1 MGIRQRILS
10 FSRFLK
16 IFAFWAMMI
25 ALLLLCSQK
34 VTNNS
39 LMLSLLNYTLGKSN
53 NLCASEFAKG
63 ISAWPILG
71 EFMSEQ
77 DVATLW
83 VTGRIALACDNS
95 PAAYEALYPLTGI
108 VENNP
113 LLYQDVVIALSAGND
128 FKTLEDTYQ
137 RFPPPVQAVS
147 DTLALAYIN
156 YTKDYETALRFR
168 PDDLFV
174 AYHLWLE
181 AKDRSDFVQTGVY
194 SDALNHF
201 TSSAIS
207 PDNSYLFEH
216 TIDVAPSLFQEGI
229 WSQDKL
235 KNVVGFW
242 VWQYSNIDSV
252 AKLLED
258 MVLLYPGDPTWNFYM
273 AELYHRRGELVS
285 AIEFYSNTLTL
296 APNYYY
302 IHFRLGMVYEEMS
315 LKHIENSEAL
325 LLSAIDQY
333 KLYHE
338 WAPRDLVVL
347 EKLVELQEKIGYPK
361 VDFQVELDSLVNL
374 QAAVAEQLNVSEQ
387 QILIGP
393 ELLSSGSFLQTGGI
407 INWRVSNMFNSHPF
421 GEALYIVGVDT
432 LDVSGKN
439 YPGRIIGLWKR

>member
-1 MGIRQRILS
+1 
-10 FSRFLK
+10 
-16 IFAFWAMMI
+16 
-25 ALLLLCSQK
+25 
-34 VTNNS
+34 
-39 LMLSLLNYTLGKSN
+39 
-53 NLCASEFAKG
+53 
-63 ISAWPILG
+63 
-71 EFMSEQ
+71 
-77 DVATLW
+77 
-83 VTGRIALACDNS
+83 
-95 PAAYEALYPLTGI
+95 
-108 VENNP
+108 
-113 LLYQDVVIALSAGND
+113 
-128 FKTLEDTYQ
+128 
-137 RFPPPVQAVS
+137 
-147 DTLALAYIN
+147 
-156 YTKDYETALRFR
+156 
-168 PDDLFV
+168 
-174 AYHLWLE
+174 
-181 AKDRSDFVQTGVY
+181 
-194 SDALNHF
+194 
-201 TSSAIS
+201 
-207 PDNSYLFEH
+207 
-216 TIDVAPSLFQEGI
+216 
-229 WSQDKL
+229 
-235 KNVVGFW
+235 
-242 VWQYSNIDSV
+242 
-252 AKLLED
+252 
-258 MVLLYPGDPTWNFYM
+258 
-273 AELYHRRGELVS
+273 VS

-439 YPGRIIGLWKR
+439 YPGRIIGLWKRSQPDQSLPRAGFWAWNSEEGDYWHLSVKQGEVYVVTVLYRSFDDLASFWFSSEPGAFLHRSDYFLPSTQGQAVLFTYVLECFKDTDLSVLVRYWGEGEVYFYEINLRKVVINF